1 MTLPTFRYSF
11 HHKNSKKEK
20 QQQQQQHQEDIQ
32 ARDDEKNLSP
42 TSMKDIHDDLD
53 DIYNNY
59 TTAAQA
65 NNDSVDT
72 LESEHNEPPPHAF
85 IYKPPAQSQAL
96 PVVHISSRLSSLE
109 DDTAELGTSLPK
121 TDPGTPLS
129 ANSFDFRPA
138 YPRAVTNSSLNVLL
152 DSPNVSTDFNYLVDH
167 TPTPEPAENYSQ
179 EPGEKED
186 EEEYYSNEADEE
198 AEEQEEAEEEEALQE
213 LVGPSADEVE
223 EEEESGSIL
232 DAPELKKN
240 QQDWERRGS
249 AVKTVHTP
257 AGETKVIRRSVT
269 DFKFGKELGEGS
281 YSTVILAT
289 DKITSKQYAVKVLD
303 KRHIIKE
310 KKVKYVN
317 IEKHALN
324 RLSDRLGI
332 ISLYFTFQDKDS
344 LYFVL
349 DYASNGELLTLIKKY
364 NTLNEDSTR
373 HFGAQILDGIKYM
386 HDNGVIHRDLKPE
399 NILIDD
405 HMRIRITDFGTARL
419 LEKKNDES
427 HDYPIDVRAKSFV
440 GTAEY
445 VSPELLES
453 KYCGKPGDI
462 WAYGCIIYQMIA
474 GKPPFKATNEYLTF
488 QKITKLQ
495 YAFSA
500 GFPTIIRDLIKKIL
514 VLQPSKR
521 ATIPEIQ
528 NHYFFQSVDFNDF
541 DLIWLSEPPEIGPY
555 KMTAKSMMKIPELKK
570 TPAPAARKKV
580 VKKAAAAPQTP
591 KVRAKPKAATPS
603 SAAAPTTAG
612 NGTNGTSPAP
622 AALAA
627 PARRMQ
633 TPAHN
638 NNSSDGVNA
647 ASVAAF
653 VLNKPQ
659 TNSDTNIS
667 EDSPKGSS
675 SSETKDAAAAA
686 AASTTTKRTTH
697 APADYIPGTNILRP
711 QIATRAPIASY
722 ARPSAATRERKSL
735 TRQPLNQSQPQ
746 KADPPK
752 PQPME
757 VTPMTTLEAAW
768 GSYLT
773 HPDERVIRIGP
784 VIAHKEPTEPFEKR
798 NKASLHASP
807 LNLKNAT
814 QRNRSN
820 TSLMAQ
826 LVNGANNNSLDLQ
839 NNENADESLAIL
851 EPQYN
856 MKRSST
862 TSSGKNSV
870 DLQRS
875 GSTSGGSS
883 SKLGKKSFFKKLG
896 FSHIDKHENDEP
908 QVPSLNDRPQTCT
921 MVVTTHGRALL
932 FIRDESESGYLLLAE
947 IRLKYPFIHFQEL
960 VASQSKLSKMLPSVG
975 VFVISSIENSL
986 VFEVETFE
994 VNPWTEALAKSKF
1007 NEIERQKL
1015 AEYESQQTKKDVIV
1029 APVPKRLSPPSA
1041 VASPKLL
1048 DSPAFETMK
1057 KANTQIAR
1065 RSGDIK
1071 TTSSPT
1077 QSPREH
1083 NSRATHMLKTK
1094 ILTSGPR
1101 RKPPPLSPPPTS
1113 PESELNHHTGL
1124 PNKSNSNGMLHAAK
1138 LAVSQNTQVSHYP
1151 NHRRSSF
1158 TKEDGSKVD
1167 LSKLR
1172 TQNNQTNGT
1181 KPQQGVTQMNS
1192 KFLARSTRK
1201 K

>member
-11 HHKNSKKEK
+11 HHKSSNKDK
-20 QQQQQQHQEDIQ
+20 QEHHEEDIHEQ
-32 ARDDEKNLSP
+32 DDEKQMSP
-42 TSMKDIHDDLD
+42 TSLRDLHDDLD

-59 TTAAQA
+59 TIAAQA

-72 LESEHNEPPPHAF
+72 LDSEHNQAENAF
-85 IYKPPAQSQAL
+85 IYKSPTQPQDL

-109 DDTAELGTSLPK
+109 NVSAEMGAR

-129 ANSFDFRPA
+129 TNSFDFRPA
-138 YPRAVTNSSLNVLL
+138 YPRAITNSSLNVLL
-152 DSPNVSTDFNYLVDH
+152 DSPNVSTEFNHLVDQ
-167 TPTPEPAENYSQ
+167 TPPPEPIEETVAHEVVGEYMSEN
-179 EPGEKED
+179 
-186 EEEYYSNEADEE
+186 
-198 AEEQEEAEEEEALQE
+198 EEQEECENAEEQGSEKET
-213 LVGPSADEVE
+213 SSDEIPV
-223 EEEESGSIL
+223 
-232 DAPELKKN
+232 APQLKKSKE
-240 QQDWERRGS
+240 DWERRGS
-249 AVKTVHTP
+249 AIKTVHTP

-364 NTLNEDSTR
+364 NTLNEESTR
-373 HFGAQILDGIKYM
+373 HFGAQILDAIKYM

-405 HMRIRITDFGTARL
+405 QMRVRITDFGTARL
-419 LEKKNDES
+419 LEKKNDDSE
-427 HDYPIDVRAKSFV
+427 DYPIDVRAKSFV

-462 WAYGCIIYQMIA
+462 WAFGCIIYQMIA
-474 GKPPFKATNEYLTF
+474 GKPPFRATNEYLTF

-500 GFPTIIRDLIKKIL
+500 GFPTVIRDLIKKIL
-514 VLQPSKR
+514 VLQPSRR

-528 NHYFFQSVDFNDF
+528 NHYFFQSIDFDDF
-541 DLIWLSEPPEIGPY
+541 DLIWLSEPPELGPY
-555 KMTAKSMMKIPELKK
+555 KMTAKSMMKIPELNKTPGPAFRKKIVKK
-570 TPAPAARKKV
+570 TVAP
-580 VKKAAAAPQTP
+580 
-591 KVRAKPKAATPS
+591 AKPKSQIPS
-603 SAAAPTTAG
+603 TAAG
-612 NGTNGTSPAP
+612 NGTHGTSPAP
-622 AALAA
+622 ELRS
-627 PARRMQ
+627 PN
-633 TPAHN
+633 TAHN
-638 NNSSDGVNA
+638 NKSTDGVSA

-659 TNSDTNIS
+659 TNSDTS
-667 EDSPKGSS
+667 VSDDSPKGSAH
-675 SSETKDAAAAA
+675 SESKEV
-686 AASTTTKRTTH
+686 SNKRTIY
-697 APADYIPGTNILRP
+697 APGDYIPGTNILRP

-722 ARPSAATRERKSL
+722 ARQSASTKERERDRGSL
-735 TRQPLNQSQPQ
+735 SRQPLNQQQHVVQ
-746 KADPPK
+746 KSEPVK

-773 HPDERVIRIGP
+773 HPDERVIRLGP
-784 VIAHKEPTEPFEKR
+784 VIVHKEPTEPFERK

-826 LVNGANNNSLDLQ
+826 LVNEVNNNALEFK

-856 MKRSST
+856 MKRSSST
-862 TSSGKNSV
+862 ASGKNSV

-883 SKLGKKSFFKKLG
+883 NKLGKKSFFKKLG
-896 FSHIDKHENDEP
+896 FSHIDRHENDDSRG
-908 QVPSLNDRPQTCT
+908 PSLTDRPQTCT

-932 FIRDESESGYLLLAE
+932 FTRDEGESNFILLAE
-947 IRLKYPFIHFQEL
+947 VRLKYPFIHFQEL
-960 VASQSKLSKMLPSVG
+960 VSSQSKLSKMLPSVG
-975 VFVISSIENSL
+975 VFVISSIDNSL

-1007 NEIERQKL
+1007 NELEREKL
-1015 AEYESQQTKKDVIV
+1015 AEYESQQSKKDTIV
-1029 APVPKRLSPPSA
+1029 APIPKKLSLSA
-1041 VASPKLL
+1041 VSSPKLL
-1048 DSPAFETMK
+1048 DSPAFDPHNK
-1057 KANTQIAR
+1057 SNAQSAQ
-1065 RSGDIK
+1065 RSTNIK
-1071 TTSSPT
+1071 TTTSPT
-1077 QSPREH
+1077 QSPREA
-1083 NSRATHMLKTK
+1083 NARPSNMLKAK
-1094 ILTSGPR
+1094 ILSSGPR
-1101 RKPPPLSPPPTS
+1101 RKPPPVSPPPTS
-1113 PESELNHHTGL
+1113 PKNELNYHTGL

-1138 LAVSQNTQVSHYP
+1138 LAVSQNTHSSYHHSHG
-1151 NHRRSSF
+1151 RSSF

-1167 LSKLR
+1167 LNKLR
-1172 TQNNQTNGT
+1172 SHNTQTNGNKST
-1181 KPQQGVTQMNS
+1181 PGVTQLNS